1 MMGFTPVQVPASHV
15 FVRVHAS
22 PSSQVVPF
30 GFAGLEHTP
39 VDESHVPASWHWS
52 CAAQMTGFTR
62 VQVPA
67 SHVSARVHASPSSHV
82 LPFGFAGF
90 EHTPVAGLH
99 VPASWHSSCAAQTTG
114 APGTQLPLS
123 HTSPTVHASSSVHVL
138 PLALAGLEHAP
149 VAGLHVPAS
158 WHWSC
163 ATHGTGFP
171 APQCPASHMSPT
183 VHASP
188 SSQAVPSSMSG
199 LEQTPVDGSH
209 VPAS

>member
-1 MMGFTPVQVPASHV
+1 MGFTPVQVPASHV
-15 FVRVHAS
+15 SVRVHAS

-30 GFAGLEHTP
+30 AFGGLA
-39 VDESHVPASWHWS
+39 PA
-52 CAAQMTGFTR
+52 
-62 VQVPA
+62 
-67 SHVSARVHASPSSHV
+67 
-82 LPFGFAGF
+82 
-90 EHTPVAGLH
+90 PVAGLH
-99 VPASWHSSCAAQTTG
+99 GPAPCHWSSAVHATG
-114 APGTQLPLS
+114 APGTQVPAWHASL
-123 HTSPTVHASSSVHVL
+123 TVQASSSLHAL

-171 APQCPASHMSPT
+171 AAQCPASHMSPT
-183 VHASP
+183 VHASA